1 MSDQSKKRFEPI
13 PSDDPRHGGVAF
25 GAPSPWWGKVIYH
38 TCRYALIV
46 VAGSYLR
53 LRRRNVARM
62 PAGPVILAPAG
73 HRSNLDTPLI
83 GAASPRRLNYMAKS
97 SLFKSPF
104 WTRFLTLVGGFPTE
118 RDRIDRRALGCAR
131 EVLRRGEPLVVFP
144 EGERKS
150 GPRVQPLFDGPVWLS
165 VMTGA
170 PILPIGIGG
179 SERAMPKGVVLPRFR
194 RVRFVF
200 GELIPPP
207 QPAEGR
213 RTVTS
218 NQRAEASAELR
229 ETLQELFDEAQAW
242 AGSPNPPHL
251 GDEHSVQD

>member
-1 MSDQSKKRFEPI
+1 MRETSEKPFEPV

-25 GAPSPWWGKVIYH
+25 GQAPPLWGN
-38 TCRYALIV
+38 ALYYLCKFALMV
-46 VAGSYLR
+46 VGGVYLR
-53 LRRRNVARM
+53 MRRRNLWRM
-62 PAGPVILAPAG
+62 PDGPVILTPAG

-104 WTRFLTLVGGFPTE
+104 WTRFLSAVGGFPTE
-118 RDRIDRRALGCAR
+118 RDGVDRRALRCAR

-144 EGERKS
+144 EGERKA
-150 GPRVQPLFDGPVWLS
+150 GPRVKPLFDGPVWLS

-170 PILPIGIGG
+170 PILPVGIGG
-179 SERAMPKGVVLPRFR
+179 SERAMPKGVLLPRFH

-200 GELIPPP
+200 GEPIPPP
-207 QPAEGR
+207 SPAEGR

-218 NQRAEASAELR
+218 AQRAVVSAELR
-229 ETLQELFDEAQAW
+229 ETLQDLFDEAQAW
-242 AGSPNPPHL
+242 ARSPNPPHRA
-251 GDEHSVQD
+251 GED

>member
-1 MSDQSKKRFEPI
+1 MRSDSEEPFTPV
-13 PSDDPRHGGVAF
+13 PSEDPRHGGVAF
-25 GAPSPWWGKVIYH
+25 GVPQPWWGNALYFLCK
-38 TCRYALIV
+38 YALLT
-46 VAGSYLR
+46 VAVPYLR
-53 LRRRNVARM
+53 LLRRHAARM
-62 PAGPVILAPAG
+62 PDGPVILAPAG

-83 GAASPRRLNYMAKS
+83 GAITPRRLNYMAKS

-118 RDRIDRRALGCAR
+118 RDRVDRRALRCAR

-150 GPRVQPLFDGPVWLS
+150 GPRVHPIFDGPVWLS

-170 PILPIGIGG
+170 PILPVGIGG
-179 SERAMPKGVVLPRFR
+179 SEHAMPKGVLLPRFH

-200 GELIPPP
+200 GEPIPPP
-207 QPAEGR
+207 EPAEGR

-218 NQRAEASAELR
+218 AQRAEASAQLR
-229 ETLQELFDEAQAW
+229 ETLQQLFDEAQAW
-242 AGSPNPPHL
+242 AGAPNPPRP
-251 GDEHSVQD
+251 DEDRP

>member
-1 MSDQSKKRFEPI
+1 M
-13 PSDDPRHGGVAF
+13 
-25 GAPSPWWGKVIYH
+25 IYH
-38 TCRYALIV
+38 TCRHALIV
-46 VAGSYLR
+46 VSRTYLR
-53 LRRRNVARM
+53 LRRRGVANL
-62 PAGPVILAPAG
+62 PTGPVILTPAG

-83 GAASPRRLNYMAKS
+83 GAATPRRLNYMAKS

-118 RDRIDRRALGCAR
+118 RDRIDRRALSCAR
-131 EVLRRGEPLVVFP
+131 EVLRRGEPLVLFP

-150 GPRVQPLFDGPVWLS
+150 GPRIQPLFDGPVWLS

-170 PILPIGIGG
+170 PILPVGIGG
-179 SERAMPKGVVLPRFR
+179 TEGAMPKGVVLPRFH

-207 QPAEGR
+207 SPAEGR

-218 NQRAEASAELR
+218 LQRAEASAQLR

-242 AGSPNPPHL
+242 AGSPNR
-251 GDEHSVQD
+251 SVQD

>member
-1 MSDQSKKRFEPI
+1 MSDKAEKPFKPV

-25 GAPSPWWGKVIYH
+25 GEPPSLWGKALYYL
-38 TCRYALIV
+38 CRSALQ
-46 VAGSYLR
+46 VASVTYLR
-53 LRRRNVARM
+53 LRRRNVGRM
-62 PAGPVILAPAG
+62 PGGPVIVAPAG

-104 WTRFLTLVGGFPTE
+104 WSRFLAAVGGFPTE
-118 RDRIDRRALGCAR
+118 RDRVDRRALRCAR
-131 EVLRRGEPLVVFP
+131 EVLHRGEPLVVFP

-150 GPRVQPLFDGPVWLS
+150 GPRVKPLFDGPIWLS

-170 PILPIGIGG
+170 PILPVGIGG
-179 SERAMPKGVVLPRFR
+179 SEKAMPKGVIVPRFH

-207 QPAEGR
+207 SPAEGR

-218 NQRAEASAELR
+218 AQRAEASAELR
-229 ETLQELFDEAQAW
+229 EILQALFDEAQAW
-242 AGSPNPPHL
+242 AGSPNQPRTE
-251 GDEHSVQD
+251 GD